1 MEPALPGHSHRPLG
15 GDGEAGAGGTIST
28 MNIIILGA
36 GRVGESVAESLVS
49 EQNDI
54 TVIDHDPVRLRLLE
68 DRLDL
73 RGVVGNGIQPSVLRE
88 AGAQDA
94 DMVIACAA
102 ADESNLVVC
111 KVAHDIFNVP
121 STIAR
126 LRSPEFL
133 EGDEL
138 LGKNGFA
145 VDHVICPEE
154 SVTRY
159 IHQLISYPEALQ
171 VLEFA
176 DGRASLIAMR
186 AAHGGALVG
195 HTIGEFRD
203 RFPHAEMRVV
213 ALYRLDT
220 EMEATKTTRILA
232 GDEVFVL
239 ADTRKIRYVLGAI
252 HNIDKPVQRLMIA
265 GGGKVGLRLARSLVG
280 QCEVKIIEQDK
291 KRCEYLASQLPSS
304 MLILHGDGADEDLLL
319 EENVGEMDL
328 FLALTSDDED
338 NIMSSML
345 AKRLGAGRVMALINR
360 RAYAD
365 MMQGSTIDIAISPAQ
380 TVIGELLTHLRRGD
394 VAAVHSLR
402 RGAAEAL
409 EGIARGDA
417 KTSKLVGRKVEDLK
431 LPKGTRIGAIVRG
444 EGRKSE
450 VLMPHHDTVIETDD
464 HIIIFIPN
472 KRLVREVEKLFLVGA
487 TFFG

>member
-1 MEPALPGHSHRPLG
+1 
-15 GDGEAGAGGTIST
+15 

-54 TVIDHDPVRLRLLE
+54 TVIDQDPVRLRALE

-73 RGVVGNGIQPSVLRE
+73 RGVLGNGIQPSVLRE
-88 AGAQDA
+88 AGAKDA

-111 KVAHDIFNVP
+111 KIAHDVFNVP
-121 STIAR
+121 TTIAR
-126 LRSPEFL
+126 LRSPEFN
-133 EGDEL
+133 EGDAL
-138 LGKNGFA
+138 LDKTGFA

-154 SVTRY
+154 SVMRY
-159 IHQLISYPEALQ
+159 IEQLIQYPEALQ

-176 DGRASLIAMR
+176 DGRVSLIVVR
-186 AAHGGALVG
+186 ASADSLLVN
-195 HTIGEFRD
+195 HTIAEFRD
-203 RFPHAEMRVV
+203 RLPHAEMRVV
-213 ALYRLDT
+213 ALYRSDAQVDALP
-220 EMEATKTTRILA
+220 ETRILP

-239 ADTRKIRYVLGAI
+239 ADTRKIPLVLAGI
-252 HNIDKPVQRLMIA
+252 HKTDKPVQRLMLA
-265 GGGKVGLRLARSLVG
+265 GGGKVGLRLARKLADTYA
-280 QCEVKIIEQDK
+280 VKLIERDK

-304 MLILHGDGADEDLLL
+304 TLILNGDGADEDLLH

-338 NIMSSML
+338 NIMSAML
-345 AKRLGAGRVMALINR
+345 AKRMGARRVMALINR

-380 TVIGELLTHLRRGD
+380 TVIGELLAHLRRGD

-409 EGIARGDA
+409 EGIARGDV
-417 KTSKLVGRKVEDLK
+417 KTSKLVGRRVEEIK
-431 LPKGTRIGAIVRG
+431 LPKGVSLGAIVRG
-444 EGRKSE
+444 MGKKSV
-450 VLMPHHDTVIETDD
+450 VLMPHHDTLIEADD
-464 HIIIFIPN
+464 HIILFIPN
-472 KRLVREVEKLFLVGA
+472 KRDVRAVEKLFQVSA

>member
-1 MEPALPGHSHRPLG
+1 
-15 GDGEAGAGGTIST
+15 

-36 GRVGESVAESLVS
+36 GRVGESVAESLAS

-54 TVIDHDPVRLRLLE
+54 TVIDTSAARLRQLE
-68 DRLDL
+68 ERFDL

-94 DMVIACAA
+94 DMVIGCAA
-102 ADESNLVVC
+102 NDEANLVFC
-111 KVAHDIFNVP
+111 KVAHDVFNVP

-126 LRSPEFL
+126 LRSSEFV
-133 EGDEL
+133 EGEEL
-138 LGKNGFA
+138 LGKSGFA
-145 VDHVICPEE
+145 VDHVICPED

-159 IHQLISYPEALQ
+159 IRQLINYPEALQ
-171 VLEFA
+171 VVEFSQK
-176 DGRASLIAMR
+176 RACLMVVR
-186 AAHGGALVG
+186 ATGGGAVVG
-195 HTIGEFRD
+195 HTIAELRE
-203 RFPHAEMRVV
+203 RMPNAEMRIV

-220 EMEATKTTRILA
+220 EMDTKPTTRILP
-232 GDEVFVL
+232 GDELFVL
-239 ADTRKIRYVLGAI
+239 ADIRKTRQVLSAI
-252 HNIDKPVQRLMIA
+252 HNVDKPVQRVMIA
-265 GGGKVGLRLARSLVG
+265 GGGRVGLRLARSLVD
-280 QCEVKIIEQDK
+280 QCQVKIIERDP

-304 MLILHGDGADEDLLL
+304 TLILQGDGSDEDLLQD
-319 EENVGEMDL
+319 ENVGMMDM

-338 NIMSSML
+338 NIMSAML
-345 AKRLGAGRVMALINR
+345 AKRLGANRVLSLINR

-380 TVIGELLTHLRRGD
+380 TVIGELLAHLRRGD

-409 EGIARGDA
+409 EGIARGDF
-417 KTSKLVGRKVEDLK
+417 KTSKLVGRRIEEIK
-431 LPKGTRIGAIVRG
+431 LPQGASIGAIVRG
-444 EGRKSE
+444 EDDKAH
-450 VLMPHHDTVIETDD
+450 VLMPHHDMLIETDD

-472 KRLVREVEKLFLVGA
+472 KRQVREVEKLFQVGA

>member
-1 MEPALPGHSHRPLG
+1 MKV
-15 GDGEAGAGGTIST
+15 
-28 MNIIILGA
+28 IILGA

-54 TVIDHDPVRLRLLE
+54 TVIDQDPARLRLLE
-68 DRLDL
+68 EKLDL
-73 RGVVGNGIQPSVLRE
+73 RGVVGNGIQPSVLQE
-88 AGAQDA
+88 AGARDA

-111 KVAHDIFNVP
+111 KVAHDVFNVP
-121 STIAR
+121 TTIAR
-126 LRSPEFL
+126 LRSPEFQ

-138 LGKNGFA
+138 LGKSGFA

-154 SVTRY
+154 SVMRH

-176 DGRASLIAMR
+176 DGRVSLIAVR
-186 AAHGGALVG
+186 AAAGGLVVG
-195 HTIGEFRD
+195 HTIGELRE

-220 EMEATKTTRILA
+220 EMEATPSTRILP

-239 ADTRKIRYVLGAI
+239 ADTRMIRHVLGAI
-252 HNIDKPVQRLMIA
+252 HNTDQPVQRLMIA
-265 GGGKVGLRLARSLVG
+265 GGGKVGLRLARSLIG
-280 QCEVKIIEQDK
+280 QCDVKIIESHP
-291 KRCEYLASQLPSS
+291 KRCEYLASQLPSH
-304 MLILHGDGADEDLLL
+304 ILVLQGDAADEDLLE

-338 NIMSSML
+338 NIMSAML
-345 AKRLGAGRVMALINR
+345 AKRLGAKRVMSLINR

-380 TVIGELLTHLRRGD
+380 TVIGELLAHLRRGD
-394 VAAVHSLR
+394 VVAVHSLR

-409 EGIARGDA
+409 EGVARGDE
-417 KTSKLVGRKVEDLK
+417 KTSRLVGRTVEQVK
-431 LPKGTRIGAIVRG
+431 LPKGARIGAIVRG
-444 EGRKSE
+444 EGRDSK
-450 VLMPHHDTVIETDD
+450 VLMPHHDTVIKADD

-472 KRLVREVEKLFLVGA
+472 KRSVREVERLFQVTA

>member
-1 MEPALPGHSHRPLG
+1 
-15 GDGEAGAGGTIST
+15 

-54 TVIDHDPVRLRLLE
+54 TVIDQDPERLRLLQE
-68 DRLDL
+68 RLDL
-73 RGVVGNGIQPSVLRE
+73 RSVVGNGIQPSVLHE

-94 DMVIACAA
+94 DMLIACAP
-102 ADESNLVVC
+102 ADEANLVVC
-111 KVAHDIFNVP
+111 KIAHDVFNVP
-121 STIAR
+121 TTIAR
-126 LRSPEFL
+126 LRSPEFN
-133 EGDEL
+133 EGDDL
-138 LGKNGFA
+138 LGKSGFA

-159 IHQLISYPEALQ
+159 IEQLIQYPEALQ
-171 VLEFA
+171 VLEFSE
-176 DGRASLIAMR
+176 GRVSLIVVR
-186 AAHGGALVG
+186 AAADSLLVNRS
-195 HTIGEFRD
+195 IAEFRE
-203 RFPHAEMRVV
+203 RLPHAEMRVV
-213 ALYRLDT
+213 ALYRQDT
-220 EMEATKTTRILA
+220 LIDANPETRILP

-239 ADTRKIRYVLGAI
+239 AETSKIPLVLAGI
-252 HNIDKPVQRLMIA
+252 HKADKPVQRLMLA
-265 GGGKVGLRLARSLVG
+265 GGGKVGLRLARKLADTYS
-280 QCEVKIIEQDK
+280 VKLIERDK

-304 MLILHGDGADEDLLL
+304 MLILNGDGADEDLLH

-338 NIMSSML
+338 NIMSAML
-345 AKRLGAGRVMALINR
+345 AKRMGARRVMALINR

-380 TVIGELLTHLRRGD
+380 TVIGELLAHLRRGD

-409 EGIARGDA
+409 EGIARGDI
-417 KTSKLVGRKVEDLK
+417 KTSKLVGRRVEEIK
-431 LPKGTRIGAIVRG
+431 LPQGVSMGAIVRG
-444 EGRKSE
+444 EGKNSE
-450 VLMPHHDTVIETDD
+450 VLMPHHDTLIQAND
-464 HIIIFIPN
+464 HIVLFIPN
-472 KRLVREVEKLFLVGA
+472 KRDVRAVEKLFQVSA

>member
-1 MEPALPGHSHRPLG
+1 
-15 GDGEAGAGGTIST
+15 

-54 TVIDHDPVRLRLLE
+54 TVVDMDAARLRLLE

-73 RGVVGNGIQPSVLRE
+73 RGVVGNGIQPSVLKE
-88 AGAQDA
+88 AGAKDA

-102 ADESNLVVC
+102 NDDTNLVVC
-111 KVAHDIFNVP
+111 KVAHDVFNIP

-126 LRSPEFL
+126 LRSPEFV
-133 EGDEL
+133 EGDAL
-138 LGKNGFA
+138 LGKSGFA
-145 VDHVICPEE
+145 VDHVICPEA

-159 IHQLISYPEALQ
+159 IHQLVSYPEALQ

-176 DGRASLIAMR
+176 DGRASLIVVR

-195 HTIGEFRD
+195 HTIGEFRQ
-203 RFPHAEMRVV
+203 RFPQCEMRVV

-220 EMEATKTTRILA
+220 EMEARPDTRILA

-239 ADTRKIRYVLGAI
+239 ADTQKIRYVLGAI
-252 HNIDKPVQRLMIA
+252 HNIDKPVQRVMIA
-265 GGGKVGLRLARSLVG
+265 GGGKVGLRLARSLAG
-280 QCEVKIIEQDK
+280 QCEVKIIERDK
-291 KRCEYLASQLPSS
+291 RRCEYLASQLPSS

-319 EENVGEMDL
+319 DENVGEMDM

-345 AKRLGAGRVMALINR
+345 AKRLGANRVMALINR

-365 MMQGSTIDIAISPAQ
+365 MMQGSTIDIAISPSQ

-409 EGIARGDA
+409 EGIARGDV
-417 KTSKLVGRKVEDLK
+417 KTSKLVGRRVEEIK
-431 LPKGTRIGAIVRG
+431 LPAGTRIGAIVRG
-444 EGRKSE
+444 EGRRSE
-450 VLMPHHDTVIETDD
+450 VLMPHHDTLIEPDD

-472 KRLVREVEKLFLVGA
+472 KRQVRAAEKLFQVSA

>member
-1 MEPALPGHSHRPLG
+1 MK
-15 GDGEAGAGGTIST
+15 
-28 MNIIILGA
+28 IIILGA

-54 TVIDHDPVRLRLLE
+54 TVIDQDPARLRLLE
-68 DRLDL
+68 EKLDL
-73 RGVVGNGIQPSVLRE
+73 RGVVGNGIQPSVLQE
-88 AGAQDA
+88 AGARDA

-102 ADESNLVVC
+102 ADEANLVTC
-111 KVAHDIFNVP
+111 KVAHDVFNVP
-121 STIAR
+121 TTIAR
-126 LRSPEFL
+126 LRSPEFV

-138 LGKNGFA
+138 LGKNGFS

-186 AAHGGALVG
+186 AAYGGALVG

-239 ADTRKIRYVLGAI
+239 ADTDKIRYVLGAI
-252 HNIDKPVQRLMIA
+252 HNIDKPVQRVMIA

-280 QCEVKIIEQDK
+280 QCEVKIIERDK
-291 KRCEYLASQLPSS
+291 TRCEYLASQLPSN
-304 MLILHGDGADEDLLL
+304 MLILQGDGADEDLLL
-319 EENVGEMDL
+319 EENVGQMDL

-338 NIMSSML
+338 NIMSAML
-345 AKRLGAGRVMALINR
+345 AKRLGAGRVMSLINR

-380 TVIGELLTHLRRGD
+380 AVIGELLTHLRRGD
-394 VAAVHSLR
+394 VVAVHSLR

-409 EGIARGDA
+409 EGVARGDV
-417 KTSKLVGRKVEDLK
+417 KTSKLVGRRVEEVK
-431 LPKGTRIGAIVRG
+431 LPHGARFGAIVRG
-444 EGRKSE
+444 EGRSAQ
-450 VLMPHHDTVIETDD
+450 VLMPHHDTLIEADD
-464 HIIIFIPN
+464 HIVIFIPN
-472 KRLVREVEKLFLVGA
+472 KRLVREVEKLFQVTA

>member
-1 MEPALPGHSHRPLG
+1 
-15 GDGEAGAGGTIST
+15 

-54 TVIDHDPVRLRLLE
+54 TVIDQDPARLRLLE
-68 DRLDL
+68 ERLDL

-88 AGAQDA
+88 AGAKDA
-94 DMVIACAA
+94 DMIIACAA

-111 KVAHDIFNVP
+111 KIAHDVFNVP
-121 STIAR
+121 TTIAR
-126 LRSPEFL
+126 LRSPEFN

-138 LGKNGFA
+138 LGKSGFA

-154 SVTRY
+154 SVMRY
-159 IHQLISYPEALQ
+159 IEQLIQYPEALQ

-176 DGRASLIAMR
+176 EGRVSLIVVR
-186 AAHGGALVG
+186 AAADSLLVNRS
-195 HTIGEFRD
+195 IAEFRE
-203 RFPHAEMRVV
+203 RLPHAEMRVV
-213 ALYRLDT
+213 ALYRQDT
-220 EMEATKTTRILA
+220 LIDASPETRILP

-239 ADTRKIRYVLGAI
+239 ADTRKIPIVLGGI
-252 HNIDKPVQRLMIA
+252 HKTDKPVQRLMLA
-265 GGGKVGLRLARSLVG
+265 GGGKVGLRLARNLAG
-280 QCEVKIIEQDK
+280 QYDVKLIERDK

-304 MLILHGDGADEDLLL
+304 MLILNGDGADEDLLQ

-338 NIMSSML
+338 NIMSAML
-345 AKRLGAGRVMALINR
+345 AKRMGARRVMALINR

-380 TVIGELLTHLRRGD
+380 TVIGELLAHLRRGD

-409 EGIARGDA
+409 EGIARGDI
-417 KTSKLVGRKVEDLK
+417 KTSKLVGRRVEEIQ
-431 LPKGTRIGAIVRG
+431 LPKGVSMGAIVRG
-444 EGRKSE
+444 EGRNSE
-450 VLMPHHDTVIETDD
+450 VLMPHHDTLIEAND
-464 HIIIFIPN
+464 HIVLFIPN
-472 KRLVREVEKLFLVGA
+472 KQDVRAVEKLFQVSA

>member
-1 MEPALPGHSHRPLG
+1 
-15 GDGEAGAGGTIST
+15 

-54 TVIDHDPVRLRLLE
+54 TVIDQDPARLRLLE
-68 DRLDL
+68 ERLDL
-73 RGVVGNGIQPSVLRE
+73 RGVVGNGIQPSVLQE
-88 AGAQDA
+88 AGAKDA
-94 DMVIACAA
+94 DMLIACAA

-111 KVAHDIFNVP
+111 KIAHDVFNVP
-121 STIAR
+121 TTIAR
-126 LRSPEFL
+126 LRSSEFN
-133 EGDEL
+133 EGDAL
-138 LGKNGFA
+138 LGKSGFA

-154 SVTRY
+154 SVMRC
-159 IHQLISYPEALQ
+159 IEQLIQYPEALQ

-176 DGRASLIAMR
+176 EGRVSLIVVR
-186 AAHGGALVG
+186 AAADSLLVN
-195 HTIGEFRD
+195 HTIAEFRD
-203 RFPHAEMRVV
+203 RLPHAEMRVV
-213 ALYRLDT
+213 ALYRQDT
-220 EMEATKTTRILA
+220 QIDATPETCILH

-239 ADTRKIRYVLGAI
+239 ADTQTIPLVLAAI
-252 HNIDKPVQRLMIA
+252 HKSDQPVQRLMLA
-265 GGGKVGLRLARSLVG
+265 GGGKVGLRLARNLANHY
-280 QCEVKIIEQDK
+280 EVKLIERDK

-304 MLILHGDGADEDLLL
+304 TLILNGDGADEDLLH

-338 NIMSSML
+338 NIMSAML
-345 AKRLGAGRVMALINR
+345 AKRMGARRVMALINR

-380 TVIGELLTHLRRGD
+380 TVIGELLAHLRQGD

-409 EGIARGDA
+409 EGIARGDV
-417 KTSKLVGRKVEDLK
+417 KTSKLVGRRVEDIK
-431 LPKGTRIGAIVRG
+431 LPKGVSMGAIVRG
-444 EGRKSE
+444 EGQKSE
-450 VLMPHHDTVIETDD
+450 VLMPHHDTLIEADD
-464 HIIIFIPN
+464 HIILFIPN
-472 KRLVREVEKLFLVGA
+472 KRDVRAVEKLFQVGA